1 MKNLYLGIAIV
12 AVLAVAAV
20 LLMAGRSN
28 KSGSEVTTQSSS
40 QSSSKSSQDL
50 ASDKGTASSPITIM
64 EGETSSDGCTLVELN
79 TQNWGPISKGYTAGA
94 DPFFQLHDNEEGF
107 YFNAELYTV
116 YGLGWTGQTGT
127 FDLDCTNNGIC
138 VYLVPD
144 DINSYL
150 ANSGTVQIDSLSQQG
165 GAITGAVNVTFQNA
179 SFYPAEGSSG
189 QGCYH
194 INEVQLSS

>member
-1 MKNLYLGIAIV
+1 MKSLYVVIGIVVIV
-12 AVLAVAAV
+12 AIAAV
-20 LLMAGRSN
+20 VLMAGKAN
-28 KSGSEVTTQSSS
+28 KPASPAPTQNPS
-40 QSSSKSSQDL
+40 QSSSKSPQNQ
-50 ASDKGTASSPITIM
+50 ASEKGTASPITIM
-64 EGETSSDGCTLVELN
+64 AGETSADGCTLVELN

-116 YGLGWTGQTGT
+116 YGSGWTGQTGT
-127 FDLDCTNNGIC
+127 FALDCSKNGIC

-144 DINSYL
+144 DVNSYL

-165 GAITGAVNVTFQNA
+165 GSVTSPVDVTFQNA
-179 SFYPAEGSSG
+179 SFYPAEGSKG